1 MADTPNEKPLTTG
14 EWVVTLLVLMIPL
27 VNFVMYFVW
36 AFTDGNIS
44 RRNFCR
50 AQLLIIAIVLALAMV
65 VGVAALLFTGA
76 LAGLSGMHH

>member
-1 MADTPNEKPLTTG
+1 MPDNNPDRPLSTG

-36 AFTDGNIS
+36 AFADGNVN

-50 AQLLIIAIVLALAMV
+50 AQLIIMAVALGLVLVIGIAV
-65 VGVAALLFTGA
+65 LLFGGIAAAVAGA
-76 LAGLSGMHH
+76 HH